1 MEKNTFT
8 KSSNLN
14 SMEYDQG
21 TLRLTFNAGG
31 VYEYYNVPQAIVSE
45 LQAAQSAGS
54 YFHQFIR
61 EKYSFK
67 RIG

>member
-1 MEKNTFT
+1 MEKTTF

-14 SMEYDQG
+14 NMEYDNG
-21 TLRLTFNAGG
+21 TLRLAFNAGS
-31 VYEYYNVPQAIVSE
+31 VYEYYNVPQAVVNE

-67 RIG
+67 RVG

>member
-1 MEKNTFT
+1 MERNTF
-8 KSSNLN
+8 KSSNLS

-21 TLRLTFNAGG
+21 TLRIVFNAGG
-31 VYEYYNVPQAIVSE
+31 VYEYYEVPQTVVSE
-45 LQAAQSAGS
+45 LQQASSAGS

-67 RIG
+67 RVG

>member
-1 MEKNTFT
+1 MERNTF
-8 KSSNLN
+8 KSSNLK

-31 VYEYYNVPQAIVSE
+31 VYEYYNVPQPVVSE
-45 LQAAQSAGS
+45 LQQAQSAGS

-61 EKYSFK
+61 EKYNFK
-67 RIG
+67 RLA

>member
-1 MEKNTFT
+1 MEKNSF

-14 SMEYDQG
+14 SMEYDNG

-31 VYEYYNVPQAIVSE
+31 MYEYYNVPQTVVNE
-45 LQAAQSAGS
+45 LKQAQSAGS

-61 EKYSFK
+61 EKYGFK
-67 RIG
+67 RLA